1 MDTLITGKE
10 ASKKLLQGVNKVA
23 NAVKGTL
30 GPNARTVI
38 IQREDTFP
46 LILND
51 GVTIAKAVNDPDPYV
66 QMGIDLIK
74 EVASQAQHKSGD
86 GTTTATLL
94 AQALCNIGYDA
105 IHRGEDAVGLTNA
118 IKEEAEIIIDKLLEE
133 TIPVTDD
140 KDMLKNVAIIASNND
155 EDLGNLI
162 AEVMDKVG
170 SEGAI
175 AVEAGSGFDT
185 TYNIESGLEVQ
196 SGAVSP
202 YFTQNLV
209 NSNVLL
215 TSDRLDNFESLVP
228 ALELSMKAGRGLMI
242 FCSDYNPAM
251 LPNILINVVQGKI
264 SACIVKT
271 AGMGQGQQDWLQDIQ
286 SVTGGH
292 MFSKILGD
300 NILEVKENQL
310 GFVLK
315 ADCTKDTTMLLTE
328 KDTRDEKHID
338 KLYQQLDDSDNNWE
352 KQTLTRRIARLT
364 DGVASI
370 KVGANTEIELRERK
384 ERIDDAVN
392 AVRAAQRN
400 GVIAGGGVLLRHFG
414 EQSTLEIIR
423 ETFATPEETL
433 LDNAGILQYPK
444 IDYDEGADLGFDM
457 KEKGVYDPVDVTINS
472 IRSAVSI
479 AVLVLLSDALISLPA
494 DKFISKEV

>member
-1 MDTLITGKE
+1 MDTLVTGKQ
-10 ASKKLLQGVNKVA
+10 ARKKLLQGVNKVA

-30 GPNARTVI
+30 GQNARTVI

-46 LILND
+46 LIIND

-86 GTTTATLL
+86 GTTTATVL
-94 AQALCNIGYDA
+94 AQALCNLGYDA
-105 IHRGEDAVGLTNA
+105 IHRGEDAVGLTNT
-118 IKEEAEIIIDKLLEE
+118 IKQEAEIIIDKLIKESTPVDGNKEMLE
-133 TIPVTDD
+133 
-140 KDMLKNVAIIASNND
+140 NVAIIASNND
-155 EDLGNLI
+155 KELGNLI
-162 AEVMDKVG
+162 AEVMDAVG

-175 AVEAGSGFDT
+175 AVESGSGFET
-185 TYNIESGLEVQ
+185 TFNIESGLEVQ

-215 TSDRLDNFESLVP
+215 THDRLDNFESLVP
-228 ALELSMKAGRGLMI
+228 ALELSMKAGRGLLI
-242 FCSDYNPAM
+242 FCSDYNPAL
-251 LPNILINVVQGKI
+251 LPNILINVVQGKVN
-264 SACIVKT
+264 ACIVKT
-271 AGMGQGQQDWLQDIQ
+271 AGMGEAQQDWLKDIQ

-310 GFVLK
+310 GFVLR
-315 ADCTKDTTMLLTE
+315 ADCNKDTTMLLTE

-338 KLYQQLDDSDNNWE
+338 SLYQKLEESNNNWE
-352 KQTLTRRIARLT
+352 KQTITRRIARLT

-414 EQSTLEIIR
+414 QQSNLDLIK
-423 ETFATPEETL
+423 ETFATPEQIL
-433 LDNAGILQYPK
+433 LDNAGVLQSPK
-444 IDYDEGADLGFDM
+444 IEYGEEDDIGFDM

-479 AVLVLLSDALISLPA
+479 AVLVLLSDALVALPA

>member
-38 IQREDTFP
+38 IQRENTFP

-51 GVTIAKAVNDPDPYV
+51 GVTIARAVNDPDIYV

-118 IKEEAEIIIDKLLEE
+118 IKEEAEIIIDKLLKEA
-133 TIPVTDD
+133 IPVDD
-140 KDMLKNVAIIASNND
+140 NEDMLKNVAIIASNND
-155 EDLGNLI
+155 VELGNLI
-162 AEVMDKVG
+162 AEVMKVVG

-175 AVEAGSGFDT
+175 AVESGSGFET
-185 TYNIESGLEVQ
+185 TFNIESGLEVQ
-196 SGAVSP
+196 AGAISP
-202 YFTQNLV
+202 YFSQSLTNA
-209 NSNVLL
+209 NVLL
-215 TSDRLDNFESLVP
+215 THDRIDNFESLVP
-228 ALELSMKAGRGLMI
+228 ALELSIKSGNGLLI

-264 SACIVKT
+264 NACIVKT
-271 AGMGQGQQDWLQDIQ
+271 AGMGEAQQDWLRDIQ
-286 SVTGGH
+286 SKTGGH
-292 MFSKILGD
+292 MFSKLLGG
-300 NILEVKENQL
+300 NIIEVKQDHL
-310 GFVLK
+310 GYVLR
-315 ADCTKDTTMLLTE
+315 ADCGKDTTMLLT
-328 KDTRDEKHID
+328 DNDDVNHAHVD
-338 KLYQQLDDSDNNWE
+338 SLYQKQEETTNNWE
-352 KQTLTRRIARLT
+352 MQTLSRRIARLT

-414 EQSTLEIIR
+414 QQSSLGIIK

-433 LDNAGILQYPK
+433 LDNAGILQSPK
-444 IDYDEGADLGFDM
+444 IQYSEDDDLGFDM

-479 AVLVLLSDALISLPA
+479 AVLVLLSDALISLPPT
-494 DKFISKEV
+494 KFISKEV

>member
-38 IQREDTFP
+38 IQRENTFP

-118 IKEEAEIIIDKLLEE
+118 IKEEAENIIDKLLEE
-133 TIPVTDD
+133 AIPVDD
-140 KDMLKNVAIIASNND
+140 NQDMLKNVAIIASNND

-175 AVEAGSGFDT
+175 AVESGSGFET
-185 TYNIESGLEVQ
+185 TFNIESGLEVQ
-196 SGAVSP
+196 AGAISP

-271 AGMGQGQQDWLQDIQ
+271 AGMGQAQQDWLQDIQ

-300 NILEVKENQL
+300 NILEIKENQL

-338 KLYQQLDDSDNNWE
+338 KLYQQSDDSDNNWE

-423 ETFATPEETL
+423 ETFATPE
-433 LDNAGILQYPK
+433 DRK
-444 IDYDEGADLGFDM
+444 S
-457 KEKGVYDPVDVTINS
+457 VDVTINS